1 MIRCLKKHLE
11 ARCRER
17 GYTLEEVRPCIA
29 AEHKDGTITV
39 DETHPSYPRARKKN
53 ATISPPASSDGRQTP
68 RPGAKLKSL
77 LKSWLGV
84 SASPNCSCNARA
96 RAMDDNE
103 AREPGWCEKNID
115 EIVGWLEEEARK
127 RRLPFVRYAAKLLV
141 RRAIRLAYKEAK
153 T

>member
-1 MIRCLKKHLE
+1 
-11 ARCRER
+11 
-17 GYTLEEVRPCIA
+17 
-29 AEHKDGTITV
+29 
-39 DETHPSYPRARKKN
+39 
-53 ATISPPASSDGRQTP
+53 
-68 RPGAKLKSL
+68 
-77 LKSWLGV
+77 
-84 SASPNCSCNARA
+84 
-96 RAMDDNE
+96 MDDNE

>member
-1 MIRCLKKHLE
+1 MKYCDFVSSENDMVCRC
-11 ARCRER
+11 CER
-17 GYTLEEVRPCIA
+17 RVRSRVLPIWAACPSPC
-29 AEHKDGTITV
+29 KRNRNR
-39 DETHPSYPRARKKN
+39 DETQIRDKFVKEAKSLSAG
-53 ATISPPASSDGRQTP
+53 A

>member
-1 MIRCLKKHLE
+1 MRCTFAFDKWPPTCTCCGRRVKTSIQPIV
-11 ARCRER
+11 AICRKICAEDGGNR
-17 GYTLEEVRPCIA
+17 SAGSIA
-29 AEHKDGTITV
+29 AH
-39 DETHPSYPRARKKN
+39 A
-53 ATISPPASSDGRQTP
+53 
-68 RPGAKLKSL
+68 RPGTKLKSL